1 MCSTEEAR
9 RRRTSDAGDGLLAG
23 EIGDMN
29 ERVVERGIDVRD
41 TKDEL
46 ALSDL
51 GTERNDLFLLGLDL
65 LGGLHPKFRQVIHP
79 VAD

>member
-1 MCSTEEAR
+1 
-9 RRRTSDAGDGLLAG
+9 
-23 EIGDMN
+23 MN

-65 LGGLHPKFRQVIHP
+65 LGGLHPKFRQAIHP